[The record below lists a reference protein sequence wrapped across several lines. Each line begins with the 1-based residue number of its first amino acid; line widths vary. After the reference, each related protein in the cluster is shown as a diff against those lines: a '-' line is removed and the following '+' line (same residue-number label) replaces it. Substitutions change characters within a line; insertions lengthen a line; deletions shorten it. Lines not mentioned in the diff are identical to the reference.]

1 MSAIDEVIIALQAV
15 ADELNDATNAAT
27 NATAKADDAV
37 TQAVALGATA
47 AVAGLS
53 AVKESIEKLN
63 QQVQG
68 TIDIANDTITQAR
81 AVADGT

>member
-1 MSAIDEVIIALQAV
+1 MSAIDEVITALQAV
-15 ADELNDATNAAT
+15 ADELNDATNAASHA
-27 NATAKADDAV
+27 ATKADDAL

-47 AVAGLS
+47 TVAGLS
-53 AVKESIEKLN
+53 AVKESIDKLH

-68 TIDIANDTITQAR
+68 TIDIANDTATQAR